1 MKRGWRLLKGKT
13 GGVPGKRNL
22 GTLMKRVGERERD
35 CEDEEEKG
43 CEALTE
49 FLGGD
54 DDDDASV
61 GCFRNKGWRGRDLL
75 IIIKLF
81 VLN

>member
-1 MKRGWRLLKGKT
+1 M
-13 GGVPGKRNL
+13 PGKRNL

-61 GCFRNKGWRGRDLL
+61 GCFRNKG
-75 IIIKLF
+75 
-81 VLN
+81 